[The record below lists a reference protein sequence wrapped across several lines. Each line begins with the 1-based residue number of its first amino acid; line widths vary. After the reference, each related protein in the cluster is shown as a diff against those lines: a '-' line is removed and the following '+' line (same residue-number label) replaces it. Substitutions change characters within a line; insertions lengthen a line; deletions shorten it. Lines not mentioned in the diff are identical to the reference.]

1 MVQNECP
8 FLRPSDTYGGQPLFN
23 CRNAIQ
29 AKEGKADGYEDDDEN
44 YTDDG
49 TFTYFFLLFNY
60 LNFSFK

>member
-44 YTDDG
+44 YIDDG
-49 TFTYFFLLFNY
+49 KRIFL
-60 LNFSFK
+60 FSF

>member
-49 TFTYFFLLFNY
+49 TFTLIFFFY
-60 LNFSFK
+60 LII